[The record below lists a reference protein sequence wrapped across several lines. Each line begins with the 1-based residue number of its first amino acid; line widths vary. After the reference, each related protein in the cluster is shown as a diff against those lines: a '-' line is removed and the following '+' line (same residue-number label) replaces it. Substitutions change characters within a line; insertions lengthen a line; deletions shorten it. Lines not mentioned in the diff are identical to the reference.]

1 MHNAA
6 QESGTLTAD
15 ALTQLFVSACRKDD
29 CSSVVDEPV
38 RPLVKAGPEQA
49 AVQSFTKARI
59 VAYSMKQRR
68 TASRRCCI
76 LG

>member
-49 AVQSFTKARI
+49 AVQSFTKAQARNWQAETSQI
-59 VAYSMKQRR
+59 KPEKRK
-68 TASRRCCI
+68 
-76 LG
+76 